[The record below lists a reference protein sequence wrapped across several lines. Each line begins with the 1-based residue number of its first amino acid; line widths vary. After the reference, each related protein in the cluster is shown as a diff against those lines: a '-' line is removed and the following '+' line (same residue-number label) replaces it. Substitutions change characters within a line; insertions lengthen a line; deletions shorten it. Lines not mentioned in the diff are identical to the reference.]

1 MRLAQ
6 LAPVLFAFAA
16 TACTQLTADDD
27 PDPSGGKACTTA
39 RVIAGNPKASSSDTT
54 AWDPA
59 GHPAKA
65 DPPMH
70 FGNIAQR
77 GRTILVST
85 GRSIWRLDLD
95 AAAPMFVRVAGS
107 ETGDVAYHPTGACAD
122 VRFMANEGLAW
133 LPDGRLIT
141 GDDWANGVVELSDP
155 LSPSC
160 TAKPIAGTA
169 RDLTGTDA
177 PPGRVYMEGDVEG
190 PGASAR
196 FAAPNDAITDDAGNV
211 YVWDRGNKKI
221 KRIANDALRTVTTVF
236 TLHDELQNVN
246 AMTWAHGALY
256 AGGINFDGTRVIKIN
271 VSTGASAPY
280 VNDADVP
287 RPDRAATAASLPVTM
302 VGQGDDLLVYA
313 SGGYLYRIG
322 ADGAVAH
329 VAGMGTRNPDL
340 TAADYAGGLPAL
352 DVPLHF
358 TDGFVGGGNLTVA
371 SGHVLVP
378 TFDDGWG
385 LWDLTC
391 E

>member
-1 MRLAQ
+1 MRLAK
-6 LAPVLFAFAA
+6 LAPVLFAFTT
-16 TACTQLTADDD
+16 TACVQLDADDD
-27 PDPSGGKACTTA
+27 PGPGAGKTCSAA
-39 RVIAGNPKASSSDTT
+39 RVIAGNPKASSSDTA

-77 GRTILVST
+77 GRTILTST

-95 AAAPMFVRVAGS
+95 AAAPTFVRVAGS
-107 ETGDVAYHPTGACAD
+107 ETGDPLYHPTGACAD
-122 VRFMANEGLAW
+122 VRFFANEGLAW

-160 TAKPIAGTA
+160 TAKAIAGTA
-169 RDLTGTDA
+169 RDLTGTDS

-190 PGASAR
+190 PGATAR
-196 FAAPNDAITDDAGNV
+196 FAAPNDAISDDAGNV

-221 KRIANDALRTVTTVF
+221 KRIANDAMRTVTTVF

-246 AMTWAHGALY
+246 ALTWAHGALY

-280 VNDADVP
+280 VNDDAIP
-287 RPDRAATAASLPVTM
+287 RPASVPTASALPITM

-313 SGGYLYRIG
+313 SGGFLYRV
-322 ADGAVAH
+322 APDGSATH
-329 VAGMGTRNPDL
+329 VAGYGDRNTDL
-340 TAADYAGGLPAL
+340 SAADYAGDIPAL

-358 TDGFVGGGNLTVA
+358 LDGFVGGGNLTVDGA
-371 SGHVLVP
+371 HVLVP
-378 TFDDGWG
+378 SFDDGWG
-385 LWDLTC
+385 LWDFTC

>member
-1 MRLAQ
+1 MRLAK

-16 TACTQLTADDD
+16 TACTQLADDE
-27 PDPSGGKACTTA
+27 PGPGGGKACTA
-39 RVIAGNPKASSSDTT
+39 GRVIAGNPKSSASDTT
-54 AWDPA
+54 LWNPA

-70 FGNIAQR
+70 FGNVVQR

-95 AAAPMFVRVAGS
+95 AAAPAFVRVAGD
-107 ETGDVAYHPTGACAD
+107 EAGPATYHPTGACAD

-160 TAKPIAGTA
+160 TARPIAGTA
-169 RDLTGTDA
+169 RDLTGTDS

-190 PGASAR
+190 PGATAR
-196 FAAPNDAITDDAGNV
+196 FAAPDDAIADDAGNV
-211 YVWDRGNKKI
+211 YVWDRGNQKI
-221 KRIANDALRTVTTVF
+221 KRIANDAMRTVTTVF

-246 AMTWAHGALY
+246 AIAWAHGALY
-256 AGGINFDGTRVIKIN
+256 AGGLNFDGTRVIKIN
-271 VSTGASAPY
+271 VSTGASEPY
-280 VNDADVP
+280 VDDAAVP
-287 RPDRAATAASLPVTM
+287 RPASAATASSLPITM
-302 VGQGDDLLVYA
+302 VGVGDDLLVYA
-313 SGGYLYRIG
+313 SGGYLYRI
-322 ADGAVAH
+322 APDGGITHA
-329 VAGMGTRNPDL
+329 AGMGTRNPDL
-340 TAADYAGGLPAL
+340 TAADYAGDIPAL

-358 TDGFVGGGNLTVA
+358 TDGFVGGGNLTVDG
-371 SGHVLVP
+371 GHVLVP
-378 TFDDGWG
+378 SFDDGWG
-385 LWDLTC
+385 LWDFTC

>member
-16 TACTQLTADDD
+16 TACVQLDADDTPG
-27 PDPSGGKACTTA
+27 PDGGKACTA
-39 RVIAGNPKASSSDTT
+39 GRVIAGNPKSSANDTT
-54 AWDPA
+54 LWNPL

-70 FGNIAQR
+70 FGNVVQR

-95 AAAPMFVRVAGS
+95 AAAPAFVRVAGD
-107 ETGDVAYHPTGACAD
+107 EAGAAVYHPTGACAD

-160 TAKPIAGTA
+160 TARAIAGTA
-169 RDLTGTDA
+169 RDLTGTDS

-190 PGASAR
+190 PGATAR
-196 FAAPNDAITDDAGNV
+196 FAAPNDAISDDAGNV
-211 YVWDRGNKKI
+211 YVWDRGNRKI
-221 KRIANDALRTVTTVF
+221 KRIANDAMRTVTTVF

-246 AMTWAHGALY
+246 AIAWAHGALY

-287 RPDRAATAASLPVTM
+287 RPATAPTASSLPITM
-302 VGQGDDLLVYA
+302 VGVGDDLLVYA

-322 ADGAVAH
+322 PDGSVGHA
-329 VAGMGTRNPDL
+329 AGMGTRNPDL
-340 TAADYAGGLPAL
+340 AAADYAGDIPAL

-358 TDGFVGGGNLTVA
+358 TDGFVGGGNLTFA
-371 SGHVLVP
+371 DGHVLVP
-378 TFDDGWG
+378 SFDDGWG
-385 LWDLTC
+385 LWDFTC